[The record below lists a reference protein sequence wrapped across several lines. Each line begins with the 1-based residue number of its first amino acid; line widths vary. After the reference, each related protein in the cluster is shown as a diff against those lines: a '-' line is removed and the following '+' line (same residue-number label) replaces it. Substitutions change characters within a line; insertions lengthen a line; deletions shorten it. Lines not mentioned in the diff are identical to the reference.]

1 MCTVLSE
8 VEESAE
14 LGVAGKPCPHALFVE
29 DVRTNGRLPFANEV
43 VDGTKTEEVSGVP
56 REGMRRPGKIA
67 DRLHCPFDCTI
78 PTELVTQVNEVLP

>member
-56 REGMRRPGKIA
+56 RESLCRPSKTA
-67 DRLHCPFDCTI
+67 DRCNSFFDCTI
-78 PTELVTQVNEVLP
+78 STELVTKVNEVLP